1 MKKQILML
9 LFLVVTTWSA
19 AWTGVKVNKKNFPN
33 KLFRNWVLQK
43 SYGSDCVLTDEEIAG
58 VIEIKNG
65 FKLIKTIKGI
75 EHFTA
80 LTELW
85 CSDNLL
91 TSLDVS
97 QNTAL
102 KILSCY
108 QNKLTSLDVSKNTA
122 LLELHCYFN
131 QLTSLDVSKNTALLE
146 LHCYSNQLT
155 SLDVSKNIALTTLYC
170 GCNQLT
176 SLDVSRNIA
185 LTTLDVSDYYPYGL
199 RIHTN
204 GNQLTTLDVSQNT
217 KLTTLN
223 CNGNQLTSLDVSQ
236 NTALTTLCCGRN
248 QLTSLD
254 VSKNTALTKLE
265 CYQNKISGTAMDA
278 LIESLPIVNK
288 GIMHVIYNENE
299 QNVMTKKQVAA
310 AKVKGWKPY
319 ACIGIGQFGYIWEEY
334 AGSEQ

>member
-19 AWTGVKVNKKNFPN
+19 AWTGVKVNKKNFPD

-85 CSDNLL
+85 CSENLL

-122 LLELHCYFN
+122 LLELHCYF
-131 QLTSLDVSKNTALLE
+131 
-146 LHCYSNQLT
+146 NQLT

-319 ACIGIGQFGYIWEEY
+319 AGIGIGQLGYIWDEY